1 MYDDEDNWDIKKPVR
16 KTKNKK
22 NMKKEIK
29 EFLLESNAIEGVH
42 GEEALEDA
50 LRAWNYISDK
60 SF

>member
-1 MYDDEDNWDIKKPVR
+1 
-16 KTKNKK
+16 
-22 NMKKEIK
+22 MKKEIK